1 MFANQ
6 ETKQD
11 LGFPPLGEPDN
22 SGLID
27 SFARESLLKGQ
38 SERIHTSNL
47 QEVAWRA
54 PSGSQGPYSF
64 HNQTTSCAPKTD
76 VSLASHIGR
85 ARAAVAEL
93 LEGQRR
99 LERTRLY
106 EQALTWVARNR
117 QMYVGQWIAVH
128 GSQLLATGT
137 NARDV
142 HARVRGLDPPALIV
156 RIERED
162 LPFAGW

>member
-11 LGFPPLGEPDN
+11 LVLPPFGEPDN

-27 SFARESLLKGQ
+27 NFARESSLRGQ
-38 SERIHTSNL
+38 SGRRHTSNL
-47 QEVAWRA
+47 QEVAWGTA
-54 PSGSQGPYSF
+54 SVSQEPSSF
-64 HNQTTSCAPKTD
+64 SNQPTYLSRKRD
-76 VSLASHIGR
+76 ESLASHIR
-85 ARAAVAEL
+85 KARAAVAEL

-99 LERTRLY
+99 LERTEIY
-106 EQALTWVARNR
+106 EQALAWVATNR
-117 QMYVGQWIAVH
+117 EMYAGRWIALQ
-128 GSQLLATGT
+128 GSQLLATGK

-156 RIERED
+156 RIEPED